1 MREERERER
10 MKEKRTKWIVALL
23 KNIFKIEIPAM
34 TGKDFRA
41 QRQIDER
48 GKGIHLVHLQCQ
60 SARARSEEA
69 KKFRDGISRRR
80 PRLASLHLTS
90 PRLTTPR
97 HTSPH
102 LSPRLTYHLTSSH
115 LIPSRFAWQR
125 IVSPR
130 VGIICAVR
138 EIYEASNVCALR
150 QDTAGGGGE
159 LV

>member
-1 MREERERER
+1 

-34 TGKDFRA
+34 TGKDFRV

-80 PRLASLHLTS
+80 PHLASPHFISPRLASPHYTSPHLTS
-90 PRLTTPR
+90 PI
-97 HTSPH
+97 TSPH
-102 LSPRLTYHLTSSH
+102 LSPHFISPHPVSLRLATH
-115 LIPSRFAWQR
+115 RFASR
-125 IVSPR
+125 GNYMR
-130 VGIICAVR
+130 R
-138 EIYEASNVCALR
+138 EGNL
-150 QDTAGGGGE
+150 
-159 LV
+159 